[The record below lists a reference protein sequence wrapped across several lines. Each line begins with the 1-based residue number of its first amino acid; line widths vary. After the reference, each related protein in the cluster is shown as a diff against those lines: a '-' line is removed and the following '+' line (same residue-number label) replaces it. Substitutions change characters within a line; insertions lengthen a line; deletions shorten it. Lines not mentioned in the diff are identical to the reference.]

1 MSLEQEMAKMVTA
14 PPSRKDAA
22 KNLFTRT
29 ARGVFS
35 VLNRAHGDMTD
46 DYYRTEYSK
55 GAYTYKYAAT
65 SPTEYC
71 ASDDDANEDSHSI
84 DSEVGAVVSHDA
96 SDDTSE
102 DSNAV
107 DTNAVTTSD
116 STGTESS
123 DQGVW
128 TAADEMESY
137 QGDGHSPRKFEHE
150 VKVNESWSR
159 AVWAA
164 GRDDFDFIVEDSA
177 KLVGIARLR
186 LASEN
191 HKGILDPEKYIKKLC
206 LDKANMNGHK
216 HQDDTAMKSWR
227 SIPDEEKFD
236 ALEATRQPWERVST
250 FLDQQSGEALRI

>member
-35 VLNRAHGDMTD
+35 VLNRAHGDRTD
-46 DYYRTEYSK
+46 DYYMTEYSK
-55 GAYTYKYAAT
+55 CAYTYKYAET
-65 SPTEYC
+65 SPTEYS

-107 DTNAVTTSD
+107 DTNAANTSNCM
-116 STGTESS
+116 GTESS
-123 DQGVW
+123 DKCVW

-137 QGDGHSPRKFEHE
+137 QGDGYSPRKFEHE
-150 VKVNESWSR
+150 VKVSESWSR
-159 AVWAA
+159 AIWAA
-164 GRDDFDFIVEDSA
+164 ARDDFDFIVEDLANS
-177 KLVGIARLR
+177 VSIARLR
-186 LASEN
+186 LASDN
-191 HKGILDPEKYIKKLC
+191 HKEILDPNLC
-206 LDKANMNGHK
+206 LDKANMMRYK
-216 HQDDTAMKSWR
+216 HQDVTAMKSWS
-227 SIPDEEKFD
+227 SIPDEEKLD
-236 ALEATRQPWERVST
+236 ALEETRQP
-250 FLDQQSGEALRI
+250 